1 MELQIGACESK
12 QAHVS
17 GVKGNFSNASLT
29 Q

>member
-1 MELQIGACESK
+1 MELQIGACEST

-17 GVKGNFSNASLT
+17 GVKGNFSDALLT

>member
-17 GVKGNFSNASLT
+17 GVKGTKEILAMHC
-29 Q
+29 